1 MVEPTSEHNRI
12 SGIVVDSASAVHRAL
27 GPGLLET
34 VYEQCLAHELTSRQ
48 IRFVRQF
55 NLPIAYRGVRIEPGL
70 RLDFVVERLV
80 VVELMA
86 VEHIAPIHEAQ
97 LLTYLKLSD
106 HLLGLLINF
115 NVPQMED
122 GVRRIVRAR
131 QIA

>member
-27 GPGLLET
+27 GPGLSKT
-34 VYEQCLAHELTSRQ
+34 VYEQCLAHEMTSRSVRFARQ
-48 IRFVRQF
+48 IS
-55 NLPIAYRGVRIEPGL
+55 LPVTYRGARIEAGL

-86 VEHIAPIHEAQ
+86 VEQIAPIHEAQ

-106 HLLGLLINF
+106 HLLGLLLNF
-115 NVPQMED
+115 NVSRMED

-131 QIA
+131 QVA